1 MKPKKQAKLFTKAE
15 NCTSRK
21 EARKILKKA
30 RKDELL
36 SDTEYKQLKS
46 E

>member
-1 MKPKKQAKLFTKAE
+1 MKPEKHVKLYKKAE
-15 NCTSRK
+15 DCTSRK

-36 SDTEYKQLKS
+36 TDTEYNNYKS